1 MHRVQQKFL
10 VPFASY
16 YLNAD
21 AQIWFGMI
29 RRELDICEE
38 LKQLM
43 NVKFLRLNS
52 MIFFEIS
59 LVCIKLVPLKITKD
73 SLQGY
78 WQE

>member
-29 RRELDICEE
+29 RRELDIWEE

-52 MIFFEIS
+52 IIFLRYHLFAS
-59 LVCIKLVPLKITKD
+59 NW
-73 SLQGY
+73 Y
-78 WQE
+78 R